1 MTGRSDIWPG
11 WSWWTLRQ
19 GSTSL
24 NLSYFA
30 GAKLWGTNTPS
41 YVYCRPVAHQFTTF
55 ATGFL
60 RLVGSF
66 CPVIDRLYVCQGGGS
81 ENVEDVRMRN
91 DSIALERIGWDD
103 RLYPSVQESSAN
115 LQALNS

>member
-1 MTGRSDIWPG
+1 
-11 WSWWTLRQ
+11 
-19 GSTSL
+19 
-24 NLSYFA
+24 
-30 GAKLWGTNTPS
+30 
-41 YVYCRPVAHQFTTF
+41 
-55 ATGFL
+55 
-60 RLVGSF
+60 
-66 CPVIDRLYVCQGGGS
+66 VIDRLYVCQGGGS